1 MSWRLVLALLLVSG
15 VASAQQPEWKSAEH
29 VSTRIPREVLDAIS
43 VRGRAIA
50 NYDAAAWHGTDA
62 VRALHPAAGAVR
74 QYVARQRPGLATWEV
89 VFGRLSANAD
99 TFYIAYRATQASANS
114 QVFAAAAVTP
124 VQGDTGYF
132 ARAARALD
140 VAARDF
146 GRASRPYNT
155 VVLPTGLE
163 WYVYLIPTDP
173 RPIRRMRHWRPASTQ
188 PSLPMN
194 LKTRMSFWC

>member
-1 MSWRLVLALLLVSG
+1 MSSHLVLALLLVSG

-62 VRALHPAAGAVR
+62 VRALHPAAGAVQ

-114 QVFAAAAVTP
+114 WMSRRATSVELRGPITP
-124 VQGDTGYF
+124 SY
-132 ARAARALD
+132 
-140 VAARDF
+140 
-146 GRASRPYNT
+146 SRPAWSGT
-155 VVLPTGLE
+155 
-163 WYVYLIPTDP
+163 
-173 RPIRRMRHWRPASTQ
+173 ST
-188 PSLPMN
+188 
-194 LKTRMSFWC
+194 